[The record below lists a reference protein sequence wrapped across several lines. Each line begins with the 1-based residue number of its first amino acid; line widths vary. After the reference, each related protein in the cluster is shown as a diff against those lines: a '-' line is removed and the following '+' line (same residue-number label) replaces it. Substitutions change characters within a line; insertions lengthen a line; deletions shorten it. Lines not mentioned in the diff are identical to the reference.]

1 MVVVLCLALPL
12 LLLPCAKW
20 VWFSN
25 SWGWADCL
33 LLIREFWVGQFV
45 LSLVSLDHIL
55 LFCLKVFFFF
65 FCYHANRHSIKQ
77 SNRLPLKEST
87 KLTYTTSSTQN
98 EIRTQ
103 PRKKHPAQL
112 KDLWIPLSLVLEDL
126 WILSSLALSICISKT
141 NKHCQAPSLLKLKKI
156 RHSDDPSTLKTTN
169 AIKEHYM
176 KQNPQ

>member
-65 FCYHANRHSIKQ
+65 VTMEIDIALNNRIGYRSK
-77 SNRLPLKEST
+77 KV
-87 KLTYTTSSTQN
+87 QN
-98 EIRTQ
+98 
-103 PRKKHPAQL
+103 
-112 KDLWIPLSLVLEDL
+112 
-126 WILSSLALSICISKT
+126 
-141 NKHCQAPSLLKLKKI
+141 
-156 RHSDDPSTLKTTN
+156 
-169 AIKEHYM
+169 
-176 KQNPQ
+176 